1 MNAVLA
7 ITPSSDPSDPTD
19 RPAQTVVRV
28 LTGAIDRHP
37 ARRIDAELVLETIA
51 MVMPEHDFD
60 RVFDAFVLWAQF
72 GSLFDYDQAT
82 RTFTRPTPSNDESI
96 SATLDGWTA

>member
-7 ITPSSDPSDPTD
+7 TSPSTCSSDPND

-37 ARRIDAELVLETIA
+37 AHRIDAELVLETIA

-72 GSLFDYDQAT
+72 GSLFDYDPGT
-82 RTFTRPTPSNDESI
+82 RTFSRTPSNDESI